1 MLENKKGDVLE
12 QWAGGGCRA
21 RERSA
26 AFPDDEDVQ
35 CLGSCD
41 LFLRQYEG
49 FFRFVHER
57 RGSRCQSLVWS
68 CGSER
73 SKVTSGLSCFPL
85 GALRFGLGS
94 LCLPGAFRT
103 AGGDGSSGGRWI
115 RLSADDLILA
125 VRSFKLVVLQ
135 TAQLSCGGP
144 GTQRPLLVSLA
155 EGVGAELAEGLRVF
169 PADVTMVPG
178 AVPAS
183 CRDTVKWSQVSKA
196 EFK

>member
-1 MLENKKGDVLE
+1 MSE
-12 QWAGGGCRA
+12 
-21 RERSA
+21 S
-26 AFPDDEDVQ
+26 
-35 CLGSCD
+35 
-41 LFLRQYEG
+41 
-49 FFRFVHER
+49 
-57 RGSRCQSLVWS
+57 SLVLRL
-68 CGSER
+68 SER

-115 RLSADDLILA
+115 RLGADALILA

-155 EGVGAELAEGLRVF
+155 EGVGAELAEGLRVL

-183 CRDTVKWSQVSKA
+183 CRETVKLSQVSKA
-196 EFK
+196 EFR

>member
-1 MLENKKGDVLE
+1 MSE
-12 QWAGGGCRA
+12 
-21 RERSA
+21 S
-26 AFPDDEDVQ
+26 
-35 CLGSCD
+35 
-41 LFLRQYEG
+41 
-49 FFRFVHER
+49 
-57 RGSRCQSLVWS
+57 SLVLRL
-68 CGSER
+68 SER

-94 LCLPGAFRT
+94 FCLPGAFRT

-115 RLSADDLILA
+115 RLGADALILA

-155 EGVGAELAEGLRVF
+155 EGIRAELAEGLRVF

-183 CRDTVKWSQVSKA
+183 CRETVKLSQVSKA